1 VWHVLLIV
9 IPRWVPPRA
18 HSLQPAQLNAIARQ
32 TSMEMPLKDSN
43 VSLVLGAV
51 SFANKRLLTVPLL
64 LLIAYALRILMAH
77 SQPAPT
83 TPPPRHR
90 TRLMDALLAIWVVTP
105 ELPRPLMTEQTK
117 KLKLHANVLLVPT
130 CRRESWTPQE
140 PSLLLASA

>member
-1 VWHVLLIV
+1 MWHVLLIV

-43 VSLVLGAV
+43 VSLVLGTV
-51 SFANKRLLTVPLL
+51 SLPNKRLLPLPLL

-77 SQPAPT
+77 SQPAT
-83 TPPPRHR
+83 APPRHR
-90 TRLMDALLAIWVVTP
+90 TRLMDALLAIWMVTP

-117 KLKLHANVLLVPT
+117 KFTLHAIVLLVPT
-130 CRRESWTPQE
+130 CRRDSWTPQE